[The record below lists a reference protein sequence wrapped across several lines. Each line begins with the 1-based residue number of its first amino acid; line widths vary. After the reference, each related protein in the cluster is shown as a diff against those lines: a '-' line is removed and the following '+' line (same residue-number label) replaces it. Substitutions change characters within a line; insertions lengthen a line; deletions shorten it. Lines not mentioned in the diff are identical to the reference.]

1 MMKKMTKLFALIA
14 AMAVTFSLVACS
26 SNKPADSTVTEVE
39 SIEINDIE
47 LNTTDKD
54 VVIEYTLMPEGA
66 EGEVT
71 MSIADDTIATV
82 KDGKITAVS
91 EGETELL
98 ISVGEIA
105 EVARVTVKDAD
116 ADKVDDTD
124 DSKEIVED
132 KKDSNSK
139 DSNSTATK
147 NNTSTKSDTSTKNN
161 GTSNSTASS
170 SKSNAKPAATPTTTP
185 TPEPAKPAATP
196 TPEQKPAETPKP
208 TPEPT
213 PAPAPTPE
221 PTPAP
226 TPTPA
231 PAATCPVCGSTE
243 HTTHPPLDKNQN
255 VGDGYHPGDNGTGDE
270 YVD

>member
-1 MMKKMTKLFALIA
+1 MPRKRETLMKKMTKLFALITA
-14 AMAVTFSLVACS
+14 ITLAFSLVACS
-26 SNKPADSTVTEVE
+26 SNKPTDSTVTEVE

-54 VVIEYTLMPEGA
+54 VAIEYTLMPEGA

-71 MSIADDTIATV
+71 MSIADDTIATI
-82 KDGKITAVS
+82 KDGKISAVS

-98 ISVGEIA
+98 VSVGEIA

-116 ADKVDDTD
+116 KVDETE
-124 DSKEIVED
+124 KPAVED

-147 NNTSTKSDTSTKNN
+147 NNASTKSDTSTKNN

-170 SKSNAKPAATPTTTP
+170 SKSDAKPAATP

-196 TPEQKPAETPKP
+196 TPEQKPAETPQLAPEPTPAPTPAPTPVP

-213 PAPAPTPE
+213 PAPVA
-221 PTPAP
+221 
-226 TPTPA
+226 TPTPG
-231 PAATCPVCGSTE
+231 VE
-243 HTTHPPLDKNQN
+243 IDNNQN
-255 VGDGYHPGDNGTGDE
+255 MGDGYHPGDNGAGDE
-270 YVD
+270 LVDW

>member
-1 MMKKMTKLFALIA
+1 MKKMTKLFALIA
-14 AMAVTFSLVACS
+14 AMAVAFSLVACS
-26 SNKPADSTVTEVE
+26 KSNSDNSDSVTEVE

-71 MSIADDTIATV
+71 MSIADDTIATI
-82 KDGKITAVS
+82 KDGKITAIS

-116 ADKVDDTD
+116 KVDETE
-124 DSKEIVED
+124 KPAVED

-170 SKSNAKPAATPTTTP
+170 SKSDAKPAATPNPTP
-185 TPEPAKPAATP
+185 TPEPAKPT
-196 TPEQKPAETPKP
+196 ETPKP
-208 TPEPT
+208 TPAPT
-213 PAPAPTPE
+213 PAPTPE

-226 TPTPA
+226 V
-231 PAATCPVCGSTE
+231 ATCPVCGSTE
-243 HTTHPPLDKNQN
+243 HTTHPPLDNNQN
-255 VGDGYHPGDNGTGDE
+255 IGDGYHPGFSEGDNDE
-270 YVD
+270 WGK

>member
-1 MMKKMTKLFALIA
+1 MRKMTKLFALIT
-14 AMAVTFSLVACS
+14 AMAVAFSLVACS

-82 KDGKITAVS
+82 SDGKITAVS

-116 ADKVDDTD
+116 KAENPD

-147 NNTSTKSDTSTKNN
+147 GNTSTRTDASTKNN
-161 GTSNSTASS
+161 NTANSTASS
-170 SKSNAKPAATPTTTP
+170 SKSDAKPAATP

-213 PAPAPTPE
+213 PAL
-221 PTPAP
+221 TPA
-226 TPTPA
+226 PTPA
-231 PAATCPVCGSTE
+231 PAATCPICGSTE
-243 HTTHPPLDKNQN
+243 HTTHPPLDNNQN
-255 VGDGYHPGDNGTGDE
+255 IGDGYHPGDDGTGDE

>member
-1 MMKKMTKLFALIA
+1 MKKMTKLFALIT

-26 SNKPADSTVTEVE
+26 SNKPTDFTVTEVE

-54 VVIEYTLMPEGA
+54 VAIEYILMPEGA

-71 MSIADDTIATV
+71 MSIADDTIATI
-82 KDGKITAVS
+82 KDGKISAVS

-116 ADKVDDTD
+116 KVDETE
-124 DSKEIVED
+124 KPAVED

-147 NNTSTKSDTSTKNN
+147 NNASTKNN
-161 GTSNSTASS
+161 NTANSTVSS
-170 SKSNAKPAATPTTTP
+170 SKSDAKPAATPN
-185 TPEPAKPAATP
+185 PEPAKPAATP
-196 TPEQKPAETPKP
+196 EQKSAETPQS
-208 TPEPT
+208 
-213 PAPAPTPE
+213 TPE

-226 TPTPA
+226 TPAPTPVPTPEPITP
-231 PAATCPVCGSTE
+231 PAQGTE
-243 HTTHPPLDKNQN
+243 IDNNEIIPGGPQ
-255 VGDGYHPGDNGTGDE
+255 PGDNGAGSIFE
-270 YVD
+270 E

>member
-1 MMKKMTKLFALIA
+1 MRKMTKLFALIT
-14 AMAVTFSLVACS
+14 AMTVAFSLVACS

-54 VVIEYTLMPEGA
+54 VAIEYTLMPEGA

-71 MSIADDTIATV
+71 MSIADDTIATI

-116 ADKVDDTD
+116 KVDDAD
-124 DSKEIVED
+124 DSKVAVED
-132 KKDSNSK
+132 KK

-147 NNTSTKSDTSTKNN
+147 NNASTKSDTSIKNN
-161 GTSNSTASS
+161 GTANSTASS
-170 SKSNAKPAATPTTTP
+170 AKSDAKPAATP
-185 TPEPAKPAATP
+185 TPEPAKPAATL
-196 TPEQKPAETPKP
+196 TPEQKPAETPQ
-208 TPEPT
+208 
-213 PAPAPTPE
+213 PTPE

-226 TPTPA
+226 TPA
-231 PAATCPVCGSTE
+231 PVATCPVCGSTE

-255 VGDGYHPGDNGTGDE
+255 IGDGYHPGDNGAGENETE
-270 YVD
+270 RP

>member
-1 MMKKMTKLFALIA
+1 MMKKMTKLFALIT
-14 AMAVTFSLVACS
+14 AMTVAFSLVACS
-26 SNKPADSTVTEVE
+26 SNKPTDSTVTEVE

-54 VVIEYTLMPEGA
+54 VAIEYTLMPEGA

-71 MSIADDTIATV
+71 MSIADDTIATI
-82 KDGKITAVS
+82 KDGKISAVS

-116 ADKVDDTD
+116 KVDETE
-124 DSKEIVED
+124 KPAVED
-132 KKDSNSK
+132 KK

-147 NNTSTKSDTSTKNN
+147 NNASTKSDTSTRNDTSTKNN

-170 SKSNAKPAATPTTTP
+170 SKSDAKPAATP

-213 PAPAPTPE
+213 PAP
-221 PTPAP
+221 TPAP
-226 TPTPA
+226 VATPTPG
-231 PAATCPVCGSTE
+231 VE
-243 HTTHPPLDKNQN
+243 IDNNQN
-255 VGDGYHPGDNGTGDE
+255 MGDGYHPGFGEGSNAEWGK
-270 YVD
+270 

>member
-1 MMKKMTKLFALIA
+1 MRKMTKLFALIT
-14 AMAVTFSLVACS
+14 AMTVAFSLVACS

-54 VVIEYTLMPEGA
+54 VAIEYTLMPEGA

-71 MSIADDTIATV
+71 MSIADDTIATI

-116 ADKVDDTD
+116 KVDDAD
-124 DSKEIVED
+124 DSKVAVED
-132 KKDSNSK
+132 KK

-147 NNTSTKSDTSTKNN
+147 NNASTKSDTSIKNN
-161 GTSNSTASS
+161 GTANSTASS
-170 SKSNAKPAATPTTTP
+170 AKSDAKPAATP
-185 TPEPAKPAATP
+185 TPEPAKPAATL
-196 TPEQKPAETPKP
+196 TPEQKPAETPQ
-208 TPEPT
+208 
-213 PAPAPTPE
+213 PTPE

-226 TPTPA
+226 TPA
-231 PAATCPVCGSTE
+231 PVATCPVCGSTE
-243 HTTHPPLDKNQN
+243 HTTHPPLYKNKN
-255 VGDGYHPGDNGTGDE
+255 IGDGYHPGDNGAGENETE
-270 YVD
+270 RP

>member
-1 MMKKMTKLFALIA
+1 MLKRREIFVRKMTKLFALIT

-26 SNKPADSTVTEVE
+26 SNKPTDSTVTKVE

-82 KDGKITAVS
+82 SDGKITAVS

-98 ISVGEIA
+98 VSVGEIT

-116 ADKVDDTD
+116 KVDDAD
-124 DSKEIVED
+124 DSKVVVED
-132 KKDSNSK
+132 KKDNNSK
-139 DSNSTATK
+139 DSNSTAAK
-147 NNTSTKSDTSTKNN
+147 NNTSTKND

-170 SKSNAKPAATPTTTP
+170 SKSDAKLAATPT
-185 TPEPAKPAATP
+185 PESAKPAATP
-196 TPEQKPAETPKP
+196 TPEQKPAETPQP

-213 PAPAPTPE
+213 PE
-221 PTPAP
+221 PTAE
-226 TPTPA
+226 
-231 PAATCPVCGSTE
+231 PVEMVSWE
-243 HTTHPPLDKNQN
+243 EWASQ
-255 VGDGYHPGDNGTGDE
+255 PGE
-270 YVD
+270 EEPHSI

>member
-1 MMKKMTKLFALIA
+1 MKKITKLFALIT

-26 SNKPADSTVTEVE
+26 NNKPADSTVTEVE

-47 LNTTDKD
+47 LNTADKD

-82 KDGKITAVS
+82 SDGKITAVS

-98 ISVGEIA
+98 VSVGEIA
-105 EVARVTVKDAD
+105 EVARVTVKDVD
-116 ADKVDDTD
+116 ANKADDTD
-124 DSKEIVED
+124 DSKVAVED

-139 DSNSTATK
+139 DSNSTITK
-147 NNTSTKSDTSTKNN
+147 NNTSTKNN

-170 SKSNAKPAATPTTTP
+170 SKSDAKPAATPTPTPTPEP

-196 TPEQKPAETPKP
+196 TPVP

-213 PAPAPTPE
+213 PAPVA
-221 PTPAP
+221 
-226 TPTPA
+226 TPTPG
-231 PAATCPVCGSTE
+231 VE
-243 HTTHPPLDKNQN
+243 IDNNQN
-255 VGDGYHPGDNGTGDE
+255 MGDGYHPGDCEADNAVTGK
-270 YVD
+270 

>member
-1 MMKKMTKLFALIA
+1 MKKMTKLFALIT
-14 AMAVTFSLVACS
+14 AMAVAFSLVACS
-26 SNKPADSTVTEVE
+26 SNKPVDSTVTEVE

-54 VVIEYTLMPEGA
+54 VAIEYTLMPEGA

-71 MSIADDTIATV
+71 MSIADDTIATI
-82 KDGKITAVS
+82 KDGKISAVS

-105 EVARVTVKDAD
+105 EVARVTVKDTN
-116 ADKVDDTD
+116 KVDETE
-124 DSKEIVED
+124 KPAVED
-132 KKDSNSK
+132 KK

-147 NNTSTKSDTSTKNN
+147 NNASTKSDTSTKNN

-170 SKSNAKPAATPTTTP
+170 SKSDAKPAATP

-196 TPEQKPAETPKP
+196 TPEQKPAETPQP

-213 PAPAPTPE
+213 PAPAPEPTPAPTPE

-226 TPTPA
+226 VATPTPG
-231 PAATCPVCGSTE
+231 VE
-243 HTTHPPLDKNQN
+243 IDNNQN
-255 VGDGYHPGDNGTGDE
+255 MGDGYHPGDCEADNAVTGK
-270 YVD
+270 

>member
-1 MMKKMTKLFALIA
+1 MKKMTKLFALIT
-14 AMAVTFSLVACS
+14 AMAMAFSLVACS
-26 SNKPADSTVTEVE
+26 SSNSDSVTVE

-54 VVIEYTLMPEGA
+54 VAIEYTLMPEGA

-71 MSIADDTIATV
+71 MSIADDTIATI
-82 KDGKITAVS
+82 KDGKISAVS
-91 EGETELL
+91 EGETEFL

-116 ADKVDDTD
+116 KVDETE
-124 DSKEIVED
+124 KPAVED
-132 KKDSNSK
+132 KK

-147 NNTSTKSDTSTKNN
+147 NNASTKSDTSTKNN

-170 SKSNAKPAATPTTTP
+170 SKSDVKPATTP

-196 TPEQKPAETPKP
+196 TPEQKPAETPQP

-213 PAPAPTPE
+213 PAPQPQPETTPAPA

-226 TPTPA
+226 EQPSGGTPDA
-231 PAATCPVCGSTE
+231 VIGSG
-243 HTTHPPLDKNQN
+243 PMDKNQIIEVPPQDHN
-255 VGDGYHPGDNGTGDE
+255 EYDE
-270 YVD
+270 GNAEWC

>member
-1 MMKKMTKLFALIA
+1 MLKKREIFMRKKTKLFALIT
-14 AMAVTFSLVACS
+14 AMAVAFSLVACS
-26 SNKPADSTVTEVE
+26 NSNSDNSDSVTVE

-54 VVIEYTLMPEGA
+54 VAIEYTLMPEGA

-71 MSIADDTIATV
+71 MSIADDTIATI
-82 KDGKITAVS
+82 KDDKISAVS

-116 ADKVDDTD
+116 KVDETE
-124 DSKEIVED
+124 KPAVED
-132 KKDSNSK
+132 KKDSNS
-139 DSNSTATK
+139 TATE
-147 NNTSTKSDTSTKNN
+147 NNASTKSDTSTKNN

-170 SKSNAKPAATPTTTP
+170 SKSDAKSATTP
-185 TPEPAKPAATP
+185 TSEPAKPAATP

-213 PAPAPTPE
+213 PAPTPVPTPE

-226 TPTPA
+226 V
-231 PAATCPVCGSTE
+231 ATCPVCGSTE
-243 HTTHPPLDKNQN
+243 HTTHPPIDNNQN
-255 VGDGYHPGDNGTGDE
+255 MGDGYHPGFSEGDNAVTGK
-270 YVD
+270 

>member
-1 MMKKMTKLFALIA
+1 MKKMTKLFAFIT
-14 AMAVTFSLVACS
+14 AMAVAFSLVACS
-26 SNKPADSTVTEVE
+26 SNKPVDSTVTEVE

-54 VVIEYTLMPEGA
+54 VAIEYTLMPEGA

-71 MSIADDTIATV
+71 MSIADDTIATI
-82 KDGKITAVS
+82 KDGKISAVS

-116 ADKVDDTD
+116 KAESPD

-132 KKDSNSK
+132 KKDSNSN
-139 DSNSTATK
+139 DSNSTTTK
-147 NNTSTKSDTSTKNN
+147 NNASTKSDTSTKNN
-161 GTSNSTASS
+161 GTSS
-170 SKSNAKPAATPTTTP
+170 SKSDAKPAATP

-196 TPEQKPAETPKP
+196 TPEQKPAETPQ
-208 TPEPT
+208 
-213 PAPAPTPE
+213 PTPE

-226 TPTPA
+226 TPA
-231 PAATCPVCGSTE
+231 PVATCPICGSTE
-243 HTTHPPLDKNQN
+243 HTTHPPIDNNQN
-255 VGDGYHPGDNGTGDE
+255 MGDGYHPGDDGTGDE

>member
-1 MMKKMTKLFALIA
+1 MKKMTKLFALITA
-14 AMAVTFSLVACS
+14 ITMAFSLVACS
-26 SNKPADSTVTEVE
+26 NSNSDNSDSVTVE

-71 MSIADDTIATV
+71 MSIADDTIATI

-116 ADKVDDTD
+116 KVDETE
-124 DSKEIVED
+124 KPAVED

-147 NNTSTKSDTSTKNN
+147 NNASTKSDTSIKNN
-161 GTSNSTASS
+161 GTSNSTASAPN
-170 SKSNAKPAATPTTTP
+170 SKSNP

-196 TPEQKPAETPKP
+196 TPEQKPAETPKL
-208 TPEPT
+208 TPE
-213 PAPAPTPE
+213 
-221 PTPAP
+221 
-226 TPTPA
+226 PTPA
-231 PAATCPVCGSTE
+231 PAATCPICGSTE
-243 HTTHPPLDKNQN
+243 HTTHPEPQPTCPSC
-255 VGDGYHPGDNGTGDE
+255 GSTEHTTHPVHDNNEIIPGGPQPGWSEGDNAEWGK
-270 YVD
+270 

>member
-1 MMKKMTKLFALIA
+1 MKKMTKLFALIT
-14 AMAVTFSLVACS
+14 AMALAFSLVACS
-26 SNKPADSTVTEVE
+26 NSNSANSDSVPVE

-71 MSIADDTIATV
+71 MSIADDTIATI

-116 ADKVDDTD
+116 ADKADDTD
-124 DSKEIVED
+124 DSKVAVED
-132 KKDSNSK
+132 KK

-147 NNTSTKSDTSTKNN
+147 NNASTKTDTSTKNN

-170 SKSNAKPAATPTTTP
+170 SKSNAKPAATPTPTP
-185 TPEPAKPAATP
+185 APEPAKPAATP
-196 TPEQKPAETPKP
+196 TPEQKPAETPQP

-213 PAPAPTPE
+213 PAPVATPTPVPTPE

-226 TPTPA
+226 V
-231 PAATCPVCGSTE
+231 ATCPICGSTE
-243 HTTHPPLDKNQN
+243 HTTHPPLDNNQN
-255 VGDGYHPGDNGTGDE
+255 IGDGYHPGDDGTGD
-270 YVD
+270 YIGK

>member
-1 MMKKMTKLFALIA
+1 MKKMTKLFALIT

-26 SNKPADSTVTEVE
+26 SNKPVDSTVTEVE

-54 VVIEYTLMPEGA
+54 VAIEYTLMPDGA

-71 MSIADDTIATV
+71 MSIADDTIATI
-82 KDGKITAVS
+82 KDGKISAVS

-116 ADKVDDTD
+116 KVDDAD

-132 KKDSNSK
+132 KKDSNS
-139 DSNSTATK
+139 TATK
-147 NNTSTKSDTSTKNN
+147 NNTSTKNN

-170 SKSNAKPAATPTTTP
+170 AKSDAKPAATPTPTP

-196 TPEQKPAETPKP
+196 TPEQKPAETPQ
-208 TPEPT
+208 
-213 PAPAPTPE
+213 

-226 TPTPA
+226 TPA
-231 PAATCPVCGSTE
+231 PVATCPVCGSTE
-243 HTTHPPLDKNQN
+243 HTTHPEPQPTCPSC
-255 VGDGYHPGDNGTGDE
+255 GSTEHTTHPVHDNNEIIPGGAQPGWGEGDNQVE
-270 YVD
+270 E

>member
-1 MMKKMTKLFALIA
+1 MKKITKLFALITA
-14 AMAVTFSLVACS
+14 ITMAFSLVACS
-26 SNKPADSTVTEVE
+26 NSNSDNSDSVTVE

-54 VVIEYTLMPEGA
+54 VAIEYTLMPEGA

-71 MSIADDTIATV
+71 MSITDDTIATI

-116 ADKVDDTD
+116 KVESPD
-124 DSKEIVED
+124 
-132 KKDSNSK
+132 

-147 NNTSTKSDTSTKNN
+147 NNASTKNN

-170 SKSNAKPAATPTTTP
+170 SKSDAKPAATPA
-185 TPEPAKPAATP
+185 PEPAKPAATP
-196 TPEQKPAETPKP
+196 APKQKPAETPQ
-208 TPEPT
+208 
-213 PAPAPTPE
+213 PAPE

-226 TPTPA
+226 TPVSTPEPTPA
-231 PAATCPVCGSTE
+231 PVATCPICGFTE

-255 VGDGYHPGDNGTGDE
+255 IGDGYHPGFSEGSNADWE
-270 YVD
+270 

>member
-1 MMKKMTKLFALIA
+1 MKKMTKLFALTV
-14 AMAVTFSLVACS
+14 AMAMAFSLVACS
-26 SNKPADSTVTEVE
+26 NSNFDNSDSVTVE

-54 VVIEYTLMPEGA
+54 VAIEYTLMPEGA

-71 MSIADDTIATV
+71 MSIADDTIATI
-82 KDGKITAVS
+82 KDGKISAVS

-116 ADKVDDTD
+116 KVDETE
-124 DSKEIVED
+124 KPAVED
-132 KKDSNSK
+132 KK

-147 NNTSTKSDTSTKNN
+147 NNASTKSDTSTKNN

-170 SKSNAKPAATPTTTP
+170 SKSDAKPAATP
-185 TPEPAKPAATP
+185 TPEPAKPAA

-213 PAPAPTPE
+213 PAP
-221 PTPAP
+221 TPAP
-226 TPTPA
+226 TLESTPA
-231 PAATCPVCGSTE
+231 PVATPTPGVE
-243 HTTHPPLDKNQN
+243 IDNNQN
-255 VGDGYHPGDNGTGDE
+255 MGDSYNPGFSDTGTNKVE
-270 YVD
+270 RP

>member
-1 MMKKMTKLFALIA
+1 MRKMTKLFVLIT
-14 AMAVTFSLVACS
+14 AMAMAFSLVACS
-26 SNKPADSTVTEVE
+26 NSNSDNSDSVTEVE

-71 MSIADDTIATV
+71 MSIADDTIAAI

-98 ISVGEIA
+98 VSVGEIA

-116 ADKVDDTD
+116 KAENPD
-124 DSKEIVED
+124 DSKEVVED

-147 NNTSTKSDTSTKNN
+147 NNASTKNN
-161 GTSNSTASS
+161 NTANSTASS
-170 SKSNAKPAATPTTTP
+170 SKSD
-185 TPEPAKPAATP
+185 AKPAATP
-196 TPEQKPAETPKP
+196 TPEQKPAETPQ
-208 TPEPT
+208 PT
-213 PAPAPTPE
+213 PAPVA
-221 PTPAP
+221 
-226 TPTPA
+226 TPTPG
-231 PAATCPVCGSTE
+231 VE
-243 HTTHPPLDKNQN
+243 IDKNQD
-255 VGDGYHPGDNGTGDE
+255 VGDGYHLGDNGAENPTVGK
-270 YVD
+270 

>member
-1 MMKKMTKLFALIA
+1 MKKMTKLFALIA
-14 AMAVTFSLVACS
+14 TMAVTFSLVACS
-26 SNKPADSTVTEVE
+26 NSNSDSSDSVTVE
-39 SIEINDIE
+39 SIEINNIE

-71 MSIADDTIATV
+71 MSIADDTIATI
-82 KDGKITAVS
+82 KDGKISAVS

-116 ADKVDDTD
+116 KADEPEKKDDDNKVV
-124 DSKEIVED
+124 VED
-132 KKDSNSK
+132 KK

-147 NNTSTKSDTSTKNN
+147 NNASTKSDTSTKNN

-170 SKSNAKPAATPTTTP
+170 SKSDAKPAATP

-196 TPEQKPAETPKP
+196 TPEQKPAETPQ
-208 TPEPT
+208 PT
-213 PAPAPTPE
+213 PAPV
-221 PTPAP
+221 
-226 TPTPA
+226 
-231 PAATCPVCGSTE
+231 ATCPVCGSTE
-243 HTTHPPLDKNQN
+243 HTTHPEPQPTCPSC
-255 VGDGYHPGDNGTGDE
+255 GSTEHTIHPIHDNNEIIPGGPQPGWSEGDNAVTGK
-270 YVD
+270 

>member
-1 MMKKMTKLFALIA
+1 MIYY
-14 AMAVTFSLVACS
+14 
-26 SNKPADSTVTEVE
+26 
-39 SIEINDIE
+39 DIE

-54 VVIEYTLMPEGA
+54 VAIEYTLMPEGA

-71 MSIADDTIATV
+71 MSIADDTIATI
-82 KDGKITAVS
+82 KDGKISAVS

-116 ADKVDDTD
+116 KVDETE
-124 DSKEIVED
+124 KPAVED
-132 KKDSNSK
+132 KK

-147 NNTSTKSDTSTKNN
+147 NNASTKSDTSTRNDTSTKNN

-170 SKSNAKPAATPTTTP
+170 SKSDAKPAATP

-196 TPEQKPAETPKP
+196 TPEQKPAETP
-208 TPEPT
+208 
-213 PAPAPTPE
+213 E

-226 TPTPA
+226 TPAPTPVPTTDPTPA
-231 PAATCPVCGSTE
+231 PVATCPICGSTE
-243 HTTHPPLDKNQN
+243 HTTHPPLDNNQN
-255 VGDGYHPGDNGTGDE
+255 IGDGYHPGDNGTGDNKVE
-270 YVD
+270 RPECVI

>member
-1 MMKKMTKLFALIA
+1 MRKMTKLFALIA
-14 AMAVTFSLVACS
+14 AMAVAFSLVACS
-26 SNKPADSTVTEVE
+26 SNKPTDSTVTEVE

-71 MSIADDTIATV
+71 VSIADDTIATI

-116 ADKVDDTD
+116 KVDETE
-124 DSKEIVED
+124 KPAVED

-147 NNTSTKSDTSTKNN
+147 NNASTKSDTSIKNN
-161 GTSNSTASS
+161 GTSNSTASAPN
-170 SKSNAKPAATPTTTP
+170 SKSNP

-196 TPEQKPAETPKP
+196 TPEQKPAETPKL
-208 TPEPT
+208 TPE
-213 PAPAPTPE
+213 
-221 PTPAP
+221 
-226 TPTPA
+226 PTPA
-231 PAATCPVCGSTE
+231 PAATCPICGSTE
-243 HTTHPPLDKNQN
+243 HTTHPEPQPTCPSC
-255 VGDGYHPGDNGTGDE
+255 GSTEHTTHPVHDNNEIIPGGPQPGWSEGDNAEWGK
-270 YVD
+270 

>member
-1 MMKKMTKLFALIA
+1 MKKMTKLFALIA

-26 SNKPADSTVTEVE
+26 SNKPTDSTVTEVE

-54 VVIEYTLMPEGA
+54 VAIEYTLMPEGA

-71 MSIADDTIATV
+71 MSIADDTIATI
-82 KDGKITAVS
+82 KDGKISAVS

-116 ADKVDDTD
+116 KVDETE
-124 DSKEIVED
+124 KPAVED
-132 KKDSNSK
+132 KK

-147 NNTSTKSDTSTKNN
+147 NNTSTKSDTSTRNDTSTKNN

-170 SKSNAKPAATPTTTP
+170 SKSD
-185 TPEPAKPAATP
+185 AKPAATP
-196 TPEQKPAETPKP
+196 TPEEKPVETPQ
-208 TPEPT
+208 
-213 PAPAPTPE
+213 PAPE

-226 TPTPA
+226 TPAPTPQPTPAPTPVPTPA

-243 HTTHPPLDKNQN
+243 HTTHPVHDNNEIIPGGAQP
-255 VGDGYHPGDNGTGDE
+255 GWGEGDNQVE
-270 YVD
+270 E

>member
-1 MMKKMTKLFALIA
+1 MRKMTKLFALIT

-26 SNKPADSTVTEVE
+26 NSNSDNSDSVTVE

-71 MSIADDTIATV
+71 MSIADDTIATI

-116 ADKVDDTD
+116 KVDETE
-124 DSKEIVED
+124 KPAVED
-132 KKDSNSK
+132 KK

-147 NNTSTKSDTSTKNN
+147 NNASTKSDTSTKNN

-170 SKSNAKPAATPTTTP
+170 SKSDAKPAATLTPTP

-196 TPEQKPAETPKP
+196 TPEQKPAETPQPTPEP

-213 PAPAPTPE
+213 PAPVA
-221 PTPAP
+221 
-226 TPTPA
+226 TPTPG
-231 PAATCPVCGSTE
+231 VE
-243 HTTHPPLDKNQN
+243 IDNNQN
-255 VGDGYHPGDNGTGDE
+255 MGDGYHPGDCEADNAVTGK
-270 YVD
+270 

>member
-1 MMKKMTKLFALIA
+1 MKKMTKLFALIT
-14 AMAVTFSLVACS
+14 AMTVAFSLVACS
-26 SNKPADSTVTEVE
+26 SNKPTDSTVTEVE

-54 VVIEYTLMPEGA
+54 VVIEYTLMPDGA

-71 MSIADDTIATV
+71 MSIADDTIATI
-82 KDGKITAVS
+82 KDGKISAVS

-116 ADKVDDTD
+116 KVDETE
-124 DSKEIVED
+124 KPAVED

-147 NNTSTKSDTSTKNN
+147 NNASTKTDTSTKNN
-161 GTSNSTASS
+161 GTSNSTVSS
-170 SKSNAKPAATPTTTP
+170 SKSNAKPAATPTPTP

-196 TPEQKPAETPKP
+196 TPE
-208 TPEPT
+208 PT
-213 PAPAPTPE
+213 PAPITP
-221 PTPAP
+221 PAQ
-226 TPTPA
+226 
-231 PAATCPVCGSTE
+231 GTE
-243 HTTHPPLDKNQN
+243 IDNNEIIPGGPQ
-255 VGDGYHPGDNGTGDE
+255 PGDDGTGDNKVE
-270 YVD
+270 RP

>member
-1 MMKKMTKLFALIA
+1 MKKMTKLFALIA

-26 SNKPADSTVTEVE
+26 NSNSDNSDSVPVE

-71 MSIADDTIATV
+71 MSIADDTIATI

-116 ADKVDDTD
+116 KVDETE
-124 DSKEIVED
+124 KPAVED

-147 NNTSTKSDTSTKNN
+147 NNASTKYDTSIKNN

-170 SKSNAKPAATPTTTP
+170 SKSGAKPAATP

-213 PAPAPTPE
+213 PAP
-221 PTPAP
+221 TPAP
-226 TPTPA
+226 V
-231 PAATCPVCGSTE
+231 ATCPVCGSTE
-243 HTTHPPLDKNQN
+243 HTTHPPLDNNQN
-255 VGDGYHPGDNGTGDE
+255 IGDGYHPGFGEGDNDE
-270 YVD
+270 WGK